1 MLYLIF
7 ILHLFFSNLSLL
19 FPSALPLIQILQHNR
34 SLWEVAKTVFQKYS
48 TNGTKGID
56 ILLDP
61 NFEDEVL
68 KIFAQR
74 DQCSMENPNVCT
86 GRE

>member
-1 MLYLIF
+1 M
-7 ILHLFFSNLSLL
+7 
-19 FPSALPLIQILQHNR
+19 LQHNC
-34 SLWEVAKTVFQKYS
+34 SLWEVAKIVFQKYS

-74 DQCSMENPNVCT
+74 CQCSMENPNESMRS
-86 GRE
+86 RE

>member
-1 MLYLIF
+1 MVY
-7 ILHLFFSNLSLL
+7 ILR
-19 FPSALPLIQILQHNR
+19 HNC
-34 SLWEVAKTVFQKYS
+34 SLWEIAKAVFQKYS
-48 TNGTKGID
+48 MNGTKGID

-74 DQCSMENPNVCT
+74 GQCSTENPDECT
-86 GRE
+86 RNTE

>member
-1 MLYLIF
+1 M
-7 ILHLFFSNLSLL
+7 
-19 FPSALPLIQILQHNR
+19 LQHNC

-74 DQCSMENPNVCT
+74 DECFMENPNECT
-86 GRE
+86 GSGE

>member
-1 MLYLIF
+1 M
-7 ILHLFFSNLSLL
+7 
-19 FPSALPLIQILQHNR
+19 
-34 SLWEVAKTVFQKYS
+34 AKTVFQKYS

-68 KIFAQR
+68 KVFAQR
-74 DQCSMENPNVCT
+74 DQCGCSTENTNECT
-86 GRE
+86 RSRE

>member
-1 MLYLIF
+1 MFSSYF
-7 ILHLFFSNLSLL
+7 PSSNLSLL
-19 FPSALPLIQILQHNR
+19 FPSALPLVHMLQHNC

-48 TNGTKGID
+48 MNGTKGID

-74 DQCSMENPNVCT
+74 CQCSTEDPNECMESRV
-86 GRE
+86 